1 MGQLKMSAK
10 SGQQQ
15 STVSPAKAA
24 RLHTIGDLSREFEV
38 SLRTLRFYED
48 RDLLHPER
56 QGSTRYYTAGDR
68 VKLQIILKGKRL
80 GFTLTEIHEM
90 LDSGDASD
98 ETGMQLVLNP
108 EQVRAQIDHL
118 EHQRSELDAAI
129 VELRATHT
137 RLAANLAA

>member
-1 MGQLKMSAK
+1 MGQLKMYAK

-15 STVSPAKAA
+15 STDSSITAA
-24 RLHTIGDLSREFEV
+24 RLYTIGDLSREFEV

-56 QGSTRYYTAGDR
+56 RGSTRYYTAGDR

-90 LDSGDASD
+90 LVSGVAS
-98 ETGMQLVLNP
+98 EEAEVLLVLNP
-108 EQVRAQIDHL
+108 EQVKAQIDHL
-118 EHQRSELDAAI
+118 ERQRSELDVAI
-129 VELRATHT
+129 SELQATHKQLSGY
-137 RLAANLAA
+137 LAA